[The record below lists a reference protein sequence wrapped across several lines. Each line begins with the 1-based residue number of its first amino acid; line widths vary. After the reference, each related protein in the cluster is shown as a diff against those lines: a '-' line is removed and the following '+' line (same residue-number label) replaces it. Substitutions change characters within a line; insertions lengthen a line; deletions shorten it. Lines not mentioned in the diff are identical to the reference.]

1 NLSVRLLNTSLVVTA
16 LIASVSCGGIGTIPA
31 PQSTT
36 QVASLNNADVQA
48 VVEAAAASVT
58 EPLVIAVV
66 DRAGDILAIYRK
78 ASAPTMSI
86 GNFGTVVSAN
96 ELAVA
101 LARTAAFFS
110 NNQAPL
116 SSRTVRFISG
126 VHFPP
131 GVSN

>member
-1 NLSVRLLNTSLVVTA
+1 MKYVLFALATLGIFGQELTADEVRS
-16 LIASVSCGGIGTIPA
+16 
-31 PQSTT
+31 
-36 QVASLNNADVQA
+36 
-48 VVEAAAASVT
+48 VVEHAASSAKARRGVAISVT
-58 EPLVIAVV
+58 N
-66 DRAGDILAIYRK
+66 RRGDILAVFRTPN
-78 ASAPTMSI
+78 APDTAI
-86 GNFGTVVSAN
+86 GNFSASVDTN

-131 GVSN
+131 GISFHAFERGSVRNRKHKSRLWV